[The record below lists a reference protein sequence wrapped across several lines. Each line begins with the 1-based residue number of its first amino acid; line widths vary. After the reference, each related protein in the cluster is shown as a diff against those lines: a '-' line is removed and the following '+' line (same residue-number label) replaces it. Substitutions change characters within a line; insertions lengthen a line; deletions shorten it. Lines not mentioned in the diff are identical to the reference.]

1 MQIYSIKVQKMLLI
15 FVILAFYYTVCPQGS
30 IWFPEKLDY
39 FAKSMTI
46 SKACDK
52 MENSD
57 KAFADEIMG
66 AAHRFPQKDNDIWYI
81 IDSQWLDDF
90 AAYYKE
96 DSVSSSTT
104 KPPGPIDNSRILE
117 VRPNSNEQTL
127 KDGLRE
133 NEDFYIIP
141 TDAWDKLVE
150 KYGLVSGQKPIAR
163 KVISR
168 YSSNKTEYRYV
179 EVYPLELT
187 VYKHN
192 DRSNIKQLTLS
203 IASTFDDLIRA
214 VNSAFDLDL
223 ENFRLYVK
231 LEGDLFE
238 LINPKDTSTFLYELD
253 LSPKQTIVIDTQED
267 GKWSMANVSS
277 SKQVVTGSSSP
288 SLPAAQHI
296 SLATPGLCGLTNL
309 GNTCFMNSTIQ
320 CLSNIPPLSRYFL
333 SEQYIDELNEKNPL
347 GMRGE
352 LARAYADVI
361 CNMWSG
367 RHYTYMPRMFKNTV
381 GRFQPMF
388 SGYQQ
393 QDSQEL
399 MAFLLDG
406 LHEDLNRIK
415 KKPYVVAKDSE
426 DRPDE
431 ELATEAWRSY
441 KLRNDSI
448 ILDLFHGLLKSTVV
462 CPECD
467 KVSITFDPFCYLS
480 LPLPEKSDRLL
491 VINFVPLDADIPISQ
506 HVVGVNKT
514 QTFMHVSEMLS
525 SMVKVPSNRLIFAEV
540 NDTMMIQLINVNDTL
555 YKFTLRGDRLS
566 NKIVAY
572 ETRPESK
579 DEPMVTVCIFQKRLK
594 SPGNPDGDWVLIGM
608 PHLIRVPRSS
618 ASGIALYDNVLIS
631 LARYVDKPYRSKLVS
646 VAVDK
651 KAGGSNS
658 ENDEGFTEDDSEESV
673 LSMVYTG
680 ISGIEEGRSLTSGPQ
695 VQLRST
701 DRTYCVAVKW
711 NPSTVLV
718 ASVINKLQRNLTCA
732 SRSFRNKIDTLVSFP
747 ITNLDMSKWCIA
759 KDCEPALYD
768 LVSISNHYGGLGSG
782 HYTAFAKNCDTKRWY
797 NFDDMHVS
805 VVSEEDI
812 VTKEAYV
819 LIYLRQSKKVSPA
832 ESDVDMELLLLIR
845 FFFKMHNDKTFSQ
858 VDYGP
863 HQIYHLEADDGVI
876 KSVGWPNK
884 AYGQWVKQ
892 RWIIHSSSF
901 QSNVTQ
907 FHVEFQSPFSVE
919 AGPYG
924 GCVDHLSAYDE
935 QYYDPLVVKPC
946 EMSSHEPLWRFC
958 GKHLPQT
965 QSIQTNKVVIEFC
978 SAPGKPESVY
988 VGFSFSWYF
997 QSVVPFVTTTILPKP
1012 VEICG
1017 EDDENTPKGIK
1028 LDENDEISHFGQII
1042 GSHRAEANSWQ
1053 WIAAVYVDQKLI
1065 CGGTLIGSKWVLTSS
1080 ACLHSLLH
1088 DMHVKLG
1095 VHDVGEDYLENE
1107 ETQITCQVVERF
1119 RSVDNDD
1126 NHDGLAL
1133 LKINCA
1139 RAFPISIIPICLS
1152 DDPTLITGTDN
1163 LAVVIGW
1170 NNMTSSEKT
1179 PSLLQ
1184 QAVVELVD
1192 DQPCLDAY
1200 TSSIDKNTICIQS
1213 FQGGQYI
1220 SATDVGGPLIVHQN
1234 NAWYLYGVA
1243 TTKLFPAVNERQYE
1257 LHSIYLNVNMTW
1269 ICPEKKHFCY
1279 GFVINFSLQQ
1289 SASQISNCR
1298 VFSITY
1304 PCGHHRLERIG
1315 WHATCGRISFHLC
1328 ASLVANFCTKS
1339 CVTNPSNMNILDLDV
1354 PPKNSAFNTYTSGMT
1369 SLKNSVLD
1377 CPNRKSLSRTVYVRL
1392 DVVIE
1397 QSLLVLPSHLDNY
1410 LASIGPRA
1418 FHCRAAN
1425 SNETSQ
1431 LRRLALLSAIDSNCY
1446 TLKVTNDVS
1455 QTKIPNR
1462 ERSYSSIDSVQ
1473 SNSPAR

>member
-1 MQIYSIKVQKMLLI
+1 
-15 FVILAFYYTVCPQGS
+15 
-30 IWFPEKLDY
+30 
-39 FAKSMTI
+39 MTI

-104 KPPGPIDNSRILE
+104 KPPGPVDNSRILE

-150 KYGLVSGQKPIAR
+150 KYGLASGQKPIAR

-238 LINPKDTSTFLYELD
+238 LINPKDLSTFLYELD

-277 SKQVVTGSSSP
+277 FELTRNVSDVIDLSVDTVLDSLTDVRRFCCTRCTYGTFVKCTMHSQGFTSSFSSKQVVTGSSSSP

-579 DEPMVTVCIFQKRLK
+579 EEPMVTVCIFQKRLK

-608 PHLIRVPRSS
+608 PHLIRIPRSS
-618 ASGIALYDNVLIS
+618 ASGIALYDNVLIP

-651 KAGGSNS
+651 KAGGSNN

-711 NPSTVLV
+711 NPSFEIHLVENSIVSLDSQNAELVHRTRQSKSLYLSECLDLFTTTEKLGEHDAWYCPRCKCHQQATKKFDLWYLPEVLV
-718 ASVINKLQRNLTCA
+718 IHLKRFSA

-845 FFFKMHNDKTFSQ
+845 RKRESVSYFIQCSTFSQ

-876 KSVGWPNK
+876 NSVGWPNK

-935 QYYDPLVVKPC
+935 QYYDPLEVKPC

-958 GKHLPQT
+958 GKRLPQT

-978 SAPGKPESVY
+978 SAPGKPDSVY

-997 QSVVPFVTTTILPKP
+997 QSVVPFVTTTVLPKP

-1192 DQPCLDAY
+1192 DQPCLDTY
-1200 TSSIDKNTICIQS
+1200 TSRIDKNTICIRS

-1243 TTKLFPAVNERQYE
+1243 TTKLFPVINERQYE

-1304 PCGHHRLERIG
+1304 PCSHHRLERIG

-1354 PPKNSAFNTYTSGMT
+1354 PPKNSAFNTYTSV
-1369 SLKNSVLD
+1369 SVGL
-1377 CPNRKSLSRTVYVRL
+1377 PKSKKPFTYGLCS
-1392 DVVIE
+1392 
-1397 QSLLVLPSHLDNY
+1397 
-1410 LASIGPRA
+1410 PR
-1418 FHCRAAN
+1418 
-1425 SNETSQ
+1425 
-1431 LRRLALLSAIDSNCY
+1431 
-1446 TLKVTNDVS
+1446 
-1455 QTKIPNR
+1455 
-1462 ERSYSSIDSVQ
+1462 RSD
-1473 SNSPAR
+1473 

>member
-1 MQIYSIKVQKMLLI
+1 
-15 FVILAFYYTVCPQGS
+15 
-30 IWFPEKLDY
+30 
-39 FAKSMTI
+39 MTI

-104 KPPGPIDNSRILE
+104 KPPGPVDNSRILE

-141 TDAWDKLVE
+141 NDAWDKLVE
-150 KYGLVSGQKPIAR
+150 KYGLASGQKPIAR

-238 LINPKDTSTFLYELD
+238 LINPKETSTFLYELD

-277 SKQVVTGSSSP
+277 SKQVVTGSSSSP

-579 DEPMVTVCIFQKRLK
+579 EEPMVTVCIFQKRLK

-608 PHLIRVPRSS
+608 PHLIRIPRSS
-618 ASGIALYDNVLIS
+618 ASGIALYDNVLIP

-845 FFFKMHNDKTFSQ
+845 Q

-863 HQIYHLEADDGVI
+863 HQIYHLEADDGII

-907 FHVEFQSPFSVE
+907 FRVEFQSPFSVE

-935 QYYDPLVVKPC
+935 QYYDPLEVKPC

-958 GKHLPQT
+958 GKRLPQT

-997 QSVVPFVTTTILPKP
+997 QSVVPFVTTTVLPKP

-1053 WIAAVYVDQKLI
+1053 WIAAIYVDQKLI

-1107 ETQITCQVVERF
+1107 ETQIVQLTFCSALFFFQFMIVHNLQTCQVVERF

-1170 NNMTSSEKT
+1170 NNMTNSEKT

-1192 DQPCLDAY
+1192 DQPCLDTY
-1200 TSSIDKNTICIQS
+1200 TSRIDKNTICIRS

-1243 TTKLFPAVNERQYE
+1243 TTKLFPVINERQYE

-1354 PPKNSAFNTYTSGMT
+1354 PPKNSAFNTYTSV
-1369 SLKNSVLD
+1369 SVGL
-1377 CPNRKSLSRTVYVRL
+1377 PKSKKPFTYGLCS
-1392 DVVIE
+1392 
-1397 QSLLVLPSHLDNY
+1397 
-1410 LASIGPRA
+1410 PR
-1418 FHCRAAN
+1418 
-1425 SNETSQ
+1425 
-1431 LRRLALLSAIDSNCY
+1431 
-1446 TLKVTNDVS
+1446 
-1455 QTKIPNR
+1455 
-1462 ERSYSSIDSVQ
+1462 RSD
-1473 SNSPAR
+1473 

>member
-1 MQIYSIKVQKMLLI
+1 
-15 FVILAFYYTVCPQGS
+15 
-30 IWFPEKLDY
+30 
-39 FAKSMTI
+39 MTI

-104 KPPGPIDNSRILE
+104 KPPGPVDNSRILE

-141 TDAWDKLVE
+141 NDAWDKLVE
-150 KYGLVSGQKPIAR
+150 KYGLASGQKPIAR

-238 LINPKDTSTFLYELD
+238 LINPKETSTFLYELD

-277 SKQVVTGSSSP
+277 SKQVVTGSSSSP

-579 DEPMVTVCIFQKRLK
+579 EEPMVTVCIFQKRLK

-608 PHLIRVPRSS
+608 PHLIRIPRSS
-618 ASGIALYDNVLIS
+618 ASGIALYDNVLIP

-711 NPSTVLV
+711 NPSFEIHLVENSIVSLDSQNAELVHRTRQSKSLYLSECLDLFTTTEKLGEHDAWYCPRCKCHQQATKKFDLWYLPEVLV
-718 ASVINKLQRNLTCA
+718 IHLKRFSA

-845 FFFKMHNDKTFSQ
+845 Q

-863 HQIYHLEADDGVI
+863 HQIYHLEADDGII

-907 FHVEFQSPFSVE
+907 FRVEFQSPFSVE

-924 GCVDHLSAYDE
+924 
-935 QYYDPLVVKPC
+935 
-946 EMSSHEPLWRFC
+946 RFC
-958 GKHLPQT
+958 GKRLPQT

-997 QSVVPFVTTTILPKP
+997 QSVVPFVTTTVLPKP

-1053 WIAAVYVDQKLI
+1053 WIAAIYVDQKLI

-1170 NNMTSSEKT
+1170 NNMTNSEKT

-1192 DQPCLDAY
+1192 DQPCLDTY
-1200 TSSIDKNTICIQS
+1200 TSRIDKNTICIRS

-1243 TTKLFPAVNERQYE
+1243 TTKLFPVINERQYE

-1354 PPKNSAFNTYTSGMT
+1354 PPKNSAFNTYTSV
-1369 SLKNSVLD
+1369 SVGL
-1377 CPNRKSLSRTVYVRL
+1377 PKSKKPFTYGLCS
-1392 DVVIE
+1392 
-1397 QSLLVLPSHLDNY
+1397 
-1410 LASIGPRA
+1410 PR
-1418 FHCRAAN
+1418 
-1425 SNETSQ
+1425 
-1431 LRRLALLSAIDSNCY
+1431 
-1446 TLKVTNDVS
+1446 
-1455 QTKIPNR
+1455 
-1462 ERSYSSIDSVQ
+1462 RSD
-1473 SNSPAR
+1473 

>member
-1 MQIYSIKVQKMLLI
+1 MKTLATKHSITVKNKSKVQKMLLI

-39 FAKSMTI
+39 FTKSMTI

-57 KAFADEIMG
+57 KAFADEIMD

-104 KPPGPIDNSRILE
+104 KPPGPVDNSRILE
-117 VRPNSNEQTL
+117 VRPNSNEHFL
-127 KDGLRE
+127 KDDLRE

-141 TDAWDKLVE
+141 SDAWDKLVE
-150 KYGLVSGQKPIAR
+150 KYGLASGQKPIAR

-168 YSSNKTEYRYV
+168 FASNKSEYRYV

-203 IASTFDDLIRA
+203 IASTFDDLTRA

-238 LINPKDTSTFLYELD
+238 LINPKDTSAFLYELD
-253 LSPKQTIVIDTQED
+253 LAPKQTIVIDTQED

-277 SKQVVTGSSSP
+277 FELTRNVSDVINLFVDTVLDSLTDVRRVYQIWLNFFNYLSVLLAKQVVTGSAASS
-288 SLPAAQHI
+288 SLPSAQQI
-296 SLATPGLCGLTNL
+296 SLTTPGLCGLTNL

-333 SEQYIDELNEKNPL
+333 SEQYINELNEKNPL

-491 VINFVPLDADIPISQ
+491 VINFVPLDPDIPISQ

-525 SMVKVPSNRLIFAEV
+525 SMVKVPSSRLIFAEI
-540 NDTMMIQLINVNDTL
+540 NDTMMIQLISVNDTL
-555 YKFTLRGDRLS
+555 YKYTLRGDRLS

-579 DEPMVTVCIFQKRLK
+579 EESSVTVCIFQKRLK
-594 SPGNPDGDWVLIGM
+594 SPGNPDGDWLLIGM
-608 PHLIRVPRSS
+608 PHLAKVPKSS

-651 KAGGSNS
+651 KAGGSSN

-695 VQLRST
+695 VQLR
-701 DRTYCVAVKW
+701 
-711 NPSTVLV
+711 TVLV
-718 ASVINKLQRNLTCA
+718 ANVINKLQKNLTCA

-759 KDCEPALYD
+759 NDCEPALYD

-812 VTKEAYV
+812 VTKDAYV
-819 LIYLRQSKKVSPA
+819 LIYLRQNKKVSSPP

-845 FFFKMHNDKTFSQ
+845 Q

-863 HQIYHLEADDGVI
+863 HQIYHLEGDDGVV

-901 QSNVTQ
+901 QSNLTQ

-924 GCVDHLSAYDE
+924 GCIDHLSAYDE
-935 QYYDPLVVKPC
+935 QYYDPTAVKPC
-946 EMSSHEPLWRFC
+946 EISSHEPLWRFC
-958 GKHLPQT
+958 GKSLPQT

-978 SAPGKPESVY
+978 SAPGKPEWIY

-997 QSVVPFVTTTILPKP
+997 QSVDPFITTTVLPKP

-1017 EDDENTPKGIK
+1017 EDDEDRPKRIK
-1028 LDENDEISHFGQII
+1028 LDENDEISHYGQII

-1053 WIAAVYVDQKLI
+1053 WIAAIYMDQELI
-1065 CGGTLIGSKWVLTSS
+1065 CGGTLIDSKWVLTSS
-1080 ACLHSLLH
+1080 ACLHSELH

-1095 VHDVGEDYLENE
+1095 AHDVGENYFENE
-1107 ETQITCQVVERF
+1107 ETQITCQVTERF
-1119 RSVDNDD
+1119 RSVDND
-1126 NHDGLAL
+1126 NPDGLAL

-1139 RAFPISIIPICLS
+1139 RAFPFSIIPICLS

-1179 PSLLQ
+1179 PNVLQ

-1192 DQPCLDAY
+1192 DQPCLDTY
-1200 TSSIDKNTICIQS
+1200 TSNIYKNTICIRS

-1220 SATDVGGPLIVHQN
+1220 SATDVGGPLVVHQN

-1243 TTKLFPAVNERQYE
+1243 TTKLFPVISERQYE
-1257 LHSIYLNVNMTW
+1257 LQSIYLNVNMTW

-1279 GFVINFSLQQ
+1279 GFVINLSLQQ

-1315 WHATCGRISFHLC
+1315 WHT
-1328 ASLVANFCTKS
+1328 
-1339 CVTNPSNMNILDLDV
+1339 
-1354 PPKNSAFNTYTSGMT
+1354 
-1369 SLKNSVLD
+1369 
-1377 CPNRKSLSRTVYVRL
+1377 TVF
-1392 DVVIE
+1392 
-1397 QSLLVLPSHLDNY
+1397 
-1410 LASIGPRA
+1410 A
-1418 FHCRAAN
+1418 C
-1425 SNETSQ
+1425 Q
-1431 LRRLALLSAIDSNCY
+1431 LY
-1446 TLKVTNDVS
+1446 FGG
-1455 QTKIPNR
+1455 
-1462 ERSYSSIDSVQ
+1462 
-1473 SNSPAR
+1473 